1 MGIIDNNEK
10 KYSYIKSCNIDNA
23 FETTEN
29 FYRIK
34 EVKNYNI
41 KEDTLLIL
49 IKFQNL
55 LKVIDENIYKD
66 EIEEIQNI

>member
-10 KYSYIKSCNIDNA
+10 KYSYIKSCNIDND

-29 FYRIK
+29 FDRIK

-66 EIEEIQNI
+66 EIEEI

>member
-10 KYSYIKSCNIDNA
+10 KYSYIKSCNIDND

-29 FYRIK
+29 FDRIK